1 MNKKKTYKN
10 PETINACN
18 FNTQNHKLCEDGLE
32 IRKMVSVC
40 GIIFSHLGIRFVP
53 KKKKF
58 GK

>member
-1 MNKKKTYKN
+1 MKKKKKTNKN
-10 PETINACN
+10 PETRNACN

-53 KKKKF
+53 KK
-58 GK
+58 